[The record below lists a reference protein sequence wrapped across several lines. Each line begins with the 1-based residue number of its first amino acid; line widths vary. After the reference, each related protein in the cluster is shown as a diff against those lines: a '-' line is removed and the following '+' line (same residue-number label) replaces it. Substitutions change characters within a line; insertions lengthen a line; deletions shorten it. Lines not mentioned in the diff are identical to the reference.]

1 MTLTADQCRAHTL
14 LASDARGGFRREMLA
29 GLVLA
34 GLATIETGTMKAG
47 AATVKVERD
56 RITDDGHPTRG

>member
-1 MTLTADQCRAHTL
+1 MPPLHGSLPSPLWSIAL
-14 LASDARGGFRREMLA
+14 RREMLA
-29 GLVLA
+29 GLILA

-56 RITDDGHPTRG
+56 RITDDGHTTRG